1 MDIVTWVV
9 LGVFCMLAGL
19 WLWCGV
25 GQRRGR
31 RLDDGTLV
39 KRVGLTAQPVLSR
52 EELEWYNLIRLAV
65 QDRYL
70 VLSQVPLWVLVTMRG
85 GNRSERATLMGRL
98 ALKRVGFVLL
108 HPGTG
113 DLMLQFQSSPALPDG
128 CNGPRRHA
136 ARRSP
141 ARGTTGSRKARTLSS
156 TTAAAHPVAD
166 DSPLPVR
173 AAPPARRSSSQTT
186 RGSVKLTYRSRPW
199 ISTTSSRFPRRK

>member
-39 KRVGLTAQPVLSR
+39 ERVGLTAQPVLSR

-113 DLMLQFQSSPALPDG
+113 EIYRAIDIGIQQRLQPTEPSHEQGQIDALLDLVEEIVDHLRFERLVDFPEAAWAGIEHEPVVATEHLDQHRQFTSIL
-128 CNGPRRHA
+128 
-136 ARRSP
+136 
-141 ARGTTGSRKARTLSS
+141 T
-156 TTAAAHPVAD
+156 V
-166 DSPLPVR
+166 
-173 AAPPARRSSSQTT
+173 
-186 RGSVKLTYRSRPW
+186 TYRVLR
-199 ISTTSSRFPRRK
+199 

>member
-19 WLWCGV
+19 WFWCGV

-113 DLMLQFQSSPALPDG
+113 EIYRAIDIDIQQGRTVEQRRRDRLIAQVFAATRIEHVRLSPQDVLSVPVV
-128 CNGPRRHA
+128 A
-136 ARRSP
+136 ASL
-141 ARGTTGSRKARTLSS
+141 GIESGE
-156 TTAAAHPVAD
+156 
-166 DSPLPVR
+166 
-173 AAPPARRSSSQTT
+173 
-186 RGSVKLTYRSRPW
+186 
-199 ISTTSSRFPRRK
+199 